1 MNGGLPHS
9 RSAPF
14 GTTIRHR
21 GRLMST
27 GAALTQTLKFQ
38 VRAAGSQ
45 PRSTTPAALFD
56 SGLCGGGGQPEPETI
71 GETPRRINP

>member
-1 MNGGLPHS
+1 
-9 RSAPF
+9 
-14 GTTIRHR
+14 
-21 GRLMST
+21 MST